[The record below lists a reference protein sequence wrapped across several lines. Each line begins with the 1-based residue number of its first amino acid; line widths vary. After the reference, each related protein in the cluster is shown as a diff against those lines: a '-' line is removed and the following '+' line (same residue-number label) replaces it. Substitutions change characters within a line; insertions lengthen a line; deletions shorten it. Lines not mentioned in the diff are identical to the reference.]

1 MKSKCCNTK
10 AYKQEAGN
18 YFCSHCISIC
28 EIKMYNPIYAIFTF
42 LILLIN
48 INCYAPNSLNKKVY
62 PENKVSLDDYYKANP
77 LIIKVIES
85 NGNTKSVSF
94 KDAKGIMQITNI
106 CLNDY
111 NNINKTHYNE
121 NDLFI
126 KDINIKIADWY
137 LSERI
142 PSLLKEHN
150 IKVNVMN
157 ILICYN
163 AGILECIKFQ
173 NTKHLNLETQNYIN
187 KYFQSI

>member
-28 EIKMYNPIYAIFTF
+28 ETKKYNLIHIFLTF
-42 LILLIN
+42 IILLVN
-48 INCYAPNSLNKKVY
+48 INCYAPNNLNKKIYHV
-62 PENKVSLDDYYKANP
+62 NRISLDDYYKANP

-94 KDAKGIMQITNI
+94 KDAIGIMQITKV

-111 NNINKTHYNE
+111 NLINKTNYSQ

-126 KDINIKIADWY
+126 KEINIEIANWY
-137 LSERI
+137 LTERI

-173 NTKHLNLETQNYIN
+173 STKHLNLETQNYIN